1 MKFEKTA
8 KNYAKFTFEVKP
20 EEFNHGL
27 EYAFN
32 KIKENVEIKGFRK
45 GHVPQNIYEQKF
57 GVETLYEDA
66 LNHVIIHRYDDIFKE
81 KSVVIVGN
89 PKVDIDFKTVS
100 RDNPFSISL
109 TFPIKPE
116 VVLGEYVGVEVNKKD
131 VSVNEDEIEMRVNN
145 LLSKNNALKIKENG
159 LLEKGDTAI
168 FDFEGFLNDEPFEG
182 GKAENHQLEIGSNSF
197 IPGFEDK
204 MIGMKANEER
214 ELELS
219 FPEDYHAEELKGQD
233 VVFKVKLHEV
243 KTKEKEELTDEFVKT
258 LKKDNVNTV
267 LELKESIK
275 NEIASEKEISE
286 KNRIVG
292 TAVEFAV
299 KNAKVDIPQEMIE
312 IEKENIY
319 KQAESQAKQ
328 YGLEME
334 MYLQFSGLTK
344 EQFEENILVQAQEK
358 VLTSL
363 VIEAIANKED
373 FPVSEEEINDKY
385 QEFANH
391 YNLSVKQVKEQLA
404 EDVITNEVRFSK
416 AINFLEE
423 NVKEI

>member
-1 MKFEKTA
+1 MM
-8 KNYAKFTFEVKP
+8 
-20 EEFNHGL
+20 NH
-27 EYAFN
+27 
-32 KIKENVEIKGFRK
+32 
-45 GHVPQNIYEQKF
+45 
-57 GVETLYEDA
+57 
-66 LNHVIIHRYDDIFKE
+66 
-81 KSVVIVGN
+81 
-89 PKVDIDFKTVS
+89 
-100 RDNPFSISL
+100 
-109 TFPIKPE
+109 
-116 VVLGEYVGVEVNKKD
+116 
-131 VSVNEDEIEMRVNN
+131 
-145 LLSKNNALKIKENG
+145 
-159 LLEKGDTAI
+159 
-168 FDFEGFLNDEPFEG
+168 EG

-319 KQAESQAKQ
+319 KQTESQAKQ

-334 MYLQFSGLTK
+334 TYLQFGGLTK
-344 EQFEENILVQAQEK
+344 EQFEEK
-358 VLTSL
+358 
-363 VIEAIANKED
+363 
-373 FPVSEEEINDKY
+373 F
-385 QEFANH
+385 
-391 YNLSVKQVKEQLA
+391 
-404 EDVITNEVRFSK
+404 
-416 AINFLEE
+416 
-423 NVKEI
+423 

>member
-299 KNAKVDIPQEMIE
+299 KNAKVDIPEEMIE

>member
-1 MKFEKTA
+1 
-8 KNYAKFTFEVKP
+8 
-20 EEFNHGL
+20 
-27 EYAFN
+27 
-32 KIKENVEIKGFRK
+32 
-45 GHVPQNIYEQKF
+45 
-57 GVETLYEDA
+57 
-66 LNHVIIHRYDDIFKE
+66 
-81 KSVVIVGN
+81 
-89 PKVDIDFKTVS
+89 
-100 RDNPFSISL
+100 
-109 TFPIKPE
+109 
-116 VVLGEYVGVEVNKKD
+116 
-131 VSVNEDEIEMRVNN
+131 
-145 LLSKNNALKIKENG
+145 
-159 LLEKGDTAI
+159 
-168 FDFEGFLNDEPFEG
+168 
-182 GKAENHQLEIGSNSF
+182 
-197 IPGFEDK
+197 

-319 KQAESQAKQ
+319 KQTESQAKQ

-334 MYLQFSGLTK
+334 TYLQFSGLTK
-344 EQFEENILVQAQEK
+344 EQFEEKILVQAQEK

>member
-32 KIKENVEIKGFRK
+32 KIKEKVEIKGFRK

-89 PKVDIDFKTVS
+89 PKVDINFKTVS

-116 VVLGEYVGVEVNKKD
+116 VVLGDYVGVEVKKKD

-319 KQAESQAKQ
+319 KQTESQAKQ

-334 MYLQFSGLTK
+334 TYLQFSGLTK
-344 EQFEENILVQAQEK
+344 EQFEEKILVQAQEK

>member
-32 KIKENVEIKGFRK
+32 KIKEKVEIKGFRK

-116 VVLGEYVGVEVNKKD
+116 VVLGDYVGVEVKKKD

-319 KQAESQAKQ
+319 KQTESQAKQ

-334 MYLQFSGLTK
+334 TYLQFSGLTK
-344 EQFEENILVQAQEK
+344 EQFEEKILVQAQEK

>member
-319 KQAESQAKQ
+319 KQTESQAKQ